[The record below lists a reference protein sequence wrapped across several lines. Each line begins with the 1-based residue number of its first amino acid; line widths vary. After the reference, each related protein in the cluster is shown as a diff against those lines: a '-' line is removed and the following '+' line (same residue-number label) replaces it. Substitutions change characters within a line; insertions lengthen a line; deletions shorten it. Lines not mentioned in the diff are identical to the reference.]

1 MSCESIGR
9 ASVMGEEGREKQ
21 GKMVCLFYKLCR
33 WVGVVS
39 SMYCVHVLVVSCWIL
54 GEVMC
59 VRK

>member
-1 MSCESIGR
+1 
-9 ASVMGEEGREKQ
+9 MGKEGREKQ

-39 SMYCVHVLVVSCWIL
+39 SVCYIYVVSCWIL